1 MSAKNVMN
9 SDYLAVVLGGVIA
22 QSDADSQNI
31 DTIAPLLSFTAKKN
45 GYVRISCDFM
55 VENDSDD
62 QTCSVFVEVGRT
74 ETVLGLVIPYTAQP
88 PLGNA
93 GFGIGHYVIK
103 VVAGTLYDVI
113 GTSTDGEV
121 IASGL
126 LSIQYL

>member
-9 SDYLAVVLGGVIA
+9 SDYLAVILGGAIA
-22 QSDADSQNI
+22 QTEADSQDI
-31 DTIAPLLSFTAKKN
+31 TEIIPLFSFTAKKN
-45 GYVRISCDFM
+45 GFVRISCDFL
-55 VENDSDD
+55 VENAGSD
-62 QTCSVFVEVGRT
+62 QTCSVSVATGRT

-88 PLGNA
+88 GLLNA